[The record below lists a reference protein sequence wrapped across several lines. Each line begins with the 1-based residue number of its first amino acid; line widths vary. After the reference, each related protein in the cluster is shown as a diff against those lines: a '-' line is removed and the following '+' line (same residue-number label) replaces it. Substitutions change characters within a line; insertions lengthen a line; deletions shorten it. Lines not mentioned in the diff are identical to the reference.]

1 MPPPAE
7 ISPLQNAPPRILSIQ
22 IPELARKEHQGTQ
35 IMTAEVL
42 SADEIDPT
50 SFLCVVYLLCTL
62 SFIVCSKSFFYFA
75 ASVSETEFSL
85 VLLLLLLLLLLL
97 RVRSCIVIGSLTIS
111 RRCASYTI
119 DHSTVILWTNAFER
133 FTKKSTNTSR
143 NPPRVLEK
151 RTKGKASYGS

>member
-1 MPPPAE
+1 VPPPAE

-22 IPELARKEHQGTQ
+22 IPELARKEHQRTQ

-85 VLLLLLLLLLLL
+85 VLLLLPL

-119 DHSTVILWTNAFER
+119 DHLTVILWTNEFER

-143 NPPRVLEK
+143 NHPRVSEK